1 MLPDDVESYVREIAR
16 LLAPDGM
23 CVASYF
29 LLNDETRTGVDAGRS
44 FLSFGAMH
52 PSGLCRCTTRPQ
64 PKPRS
69 LLKSHSSGG
78 STSGPGLHIREVR
91 RGGWW
96 SGTQDDQNVLT
107 VGSIIGAPRS

>member
-1 MLPDDVESYVREIAR
+1 MIFVGSVFTHMLPDDVESYVREIAR
-16 LLAPDGM
+16 LLAPDSM

-78 STSGPGLHIREVR
+78 STSGPGCTFARCVVAAGGAVR
-91 RGGWW
+91 R
-96 SGTQDDQNVLT
+96 TIKT
-107 VGSIIGAPRS
+107 C